1 MMKQKSVNKLQVFVI
16 GKKRSNH
23 RGIVYEI
30 SLRTTLNFGLNSF

>member
-30 SLRTTLNFGLNSF
+30 SLRTLNFGLNSF